1 MPREFKRSERVAGS
15 LRRELAQ
22 LIQME
27 VKDPEVGF
35 VSLSDVEVSRDLAHA
50 KVFIT
55 VFESEKAASSLKA
68 LKRAAGYLR
77 HRLGQQMHIH
87 SVPELH
93 FHHDSSVETGQRMD
107 SLIDAAVAADREYA
121 DPDLEADAEA
131 ETEADANV
139 SVEAEAENRGD

>member
-1 MPREFKRSERVAGS
+1 VPREFNRSERVAGT

-35 VSLSDVEVSRDLAHA
+35 VGLSDVEVSRDLAHA

-55 VFESEKAASSLKA
+55 VFEPEKAVSSVKA
-68 LKRAAGYLR
+68 LNRAAGYLR
-77 HRLGQQMHIH
+77 RRLGQKMRIR

-93 FHHDSSVETGQRMD
+93 FEHDASVETGQRMD
-107 SLIDAAVAADREYA
+107 SLIDAAVESDRN
-121 DPDLEADAEA
+121 DP
-131 ETEADANV
+131 
-139 SVEAEAENRGD
+139 GDFELDSEE